1 MWLRL
6 ADSHFLRRA
15 FDINVVEVS
24 HFFRRAFDIDVVEV
38 GG

>member
-6 ADSHFLRRA
+6 EVSHFLRRA
-15 FDINVVEVS
+15 FDMNVVEVS
-24 HFFRRAFDIDVVEV
+24 HFFRRAFDIDVVEA